1 MDRREA
7 QARRTEQ
14 KVPVRLDHTCVQCE
28 VPWVT
33 SPYSTAVVVGDGNYV
48 RSAWLHDHN
57 GGQPDWNVPC
67 VVVIHVAGTV
77 LDHLRVKLFGMFC
90 IRSIPYRQMREVRV
104 VPWWKEFSLEIL
116 WAERWHSH
124 AFKSECVLITIGN
137 SMCPYVFLSP
147 SDPTTFATT
156 LSSRIPKTESTTVS
170 GCHAKK

>member
-1 MDRREA
+1 MSEA
-7 QARRTEQ
+7 LGFTIIMVASLTGMFL
-14 KVPVRLDHTCVQCE
+14 VLLSFTLLVR
-28 VPWVT
+28 
-33 SPYSTAVVVGDGNYV
+33 YSFDEY
-48 RSAWLHDHN
+48 
-57 GGQPDWNVPC
+57 
-67 VVVIHVAGTV
+67 
-77 LDHLRVKLFGMFC
+77 HLRVKLFGMFC

-104 VPWWKEFSLEIL
+104 VPWWREFSLEIL